1 MRTYGEL
8 FAIGEF
14 RALFVSRCLVIASLS
29 LASLALATLA
39 YEETGSPILSA
50 LALVGGSLLTL
61 LGSLTALSLSDG
73 LDARSAILLVI
84 AVTGAQAALQAVPG
98 LPLPVRFAVLAV
110 TYLVPAIVGGSLIR
124 LLRSIVPEDGFVL
137 GRANLN
143 VGVGLMQVV
152 AFAAGALL
160 LRVLATTGLFLF
172 AAALMIGAAAVLLAG
187 VRARPI
193 PARPGNLLAETHR
206 VNAHVLGSP
215 ILRPIMLSA
224 WIPNGLI
231 VGCEALF
238 IPYGGKAWSGFLF
251 AAAAAGC
258 SSATSSSAAY

>member
-29 LASLALATLA
+29 LASLALATLV

-50 LALVGGSLLTL
+50 LALVCGSLLTL

-84 AVTGAQAALQAVPG
+84 AVTGAQAALQAVSG
-98 LPLPVRFAVLAV
+98 LPLPVRF
-110 TYLVPAIVGGSLIR
+110 
-124 LLRSIVPEDGFVL
+124 
-137 GRANLN
+137 
-143 VGVGLMQVV
+143 
-152 AFAAGALL
+152 
-160 LRVLATTGLFLF
+160 
-172 AAALMIGAAAVLLAG
+172 AVLLAG

-193 PARPGNLLAETHR
+193 PARPGNILAETHR
-206 VNAHVLGSP
+206 VNAHVLNSP

-224 WIPNGLI
+224 WIPMGLI

-238 IPYGGKAWSGFLF
+238 IPYGGKAWSGCLF

>member
-1 MRTYGEL
+1 DPVPHRLAGMRTYGEL

-61 LGSLTALSLSDG
+61 LGSLTALSLFDG

-84 AVTGAQAALQAVPG
+84 AVTGAQAALQAVPR
-98 LPLPVRFAVLAV
+98 LPLPMRF
-110 TYLVPAIVGGSLIR
+110 
-124 LLRSIVPEDGFVL
+124 
-137 GRANLN
+137 
-143 VGVGLMQVV
+143 
-152 AFAAGALL
+152 
-160 LRVLATTGLFLF
+160 
-172 AAALMIGAAAVLLAG
+172 AVLLAG
-187 VRARPI
+187 VRARPM
-193 PARPGNLLAETHR
+193 PARPGNILAETHR

-224 WIPNGLI
+224 WIPMGLI

-238 IPYGGKAWSGFLF
+238 IPYGGKAWSGCLF